1 MKLPPQEM
9 WPQPPCCRGASMHHE
24 QPWACPWP
32 EVWPH
37 TRSST
42 SCQGSCSYCSTFKLF
57 FYFILFS
64 IFFAFQ
70 WTATMP
76 QTFPFP
82 RLDLAQ
88 VCQVNKDNPSNTSW
102 KTEVPEKK
110 VNPIPMAQQSK
121 QEKEKQKPLNTGRN
135 ARRSATGSTHFSLQC
150 QQNSL
155 LELSLTFFPHSV
167 ISSVPRLHTRLLGA
181 SGCSTSPPLPTIT

>member
-1 MKLPPQEM
+1 MSSLEHVPGQRSGHIRGH
-9 WPQPPCCRGASMHHE
+9 QPLVRALVAIA
-24 QPWACPWP
+24 Q
-32 EVWPH
+32 
-37 TRSST
+37 
-42 SCQGSCSYCSTFKLF
+42 LLN
-57 FYFILFS
+57 YFSILFYS
-64 IFFAFQ
+64 QFCFAFQ

-76 QTFPFP
+76 QSFPFP

-121 QEKEKQKPLNTGRN
+121 QEKEKQKTLNTRRN